1 MHTTELSDKWLLF
14 VSWGAVYI
22 IFLASFCLLLE
33 VFRIISLCVLS
44 CWDASQLMYHQL
56 KSYIFNLET
65 WIQISL
71 YILSILFL
79 SVFRTTC
86 LCPQVWQ
93 WQVGVMAI
101 FLAWFSVIL
110 RCAAFPSIG
119 IYVIM
124 FRKIFGTFLKV
135 LLLAMLLV
143 ATFGLTFHMTF
154 SEPQYQ
160 VSYIAMLCIS
170 NKCIYPPNKEY
181 LCNLKLGL
189 NSCPPA
195 FRECSTN

>member
-1 MHTTELSDKWLLF
+1 MCISPFYMHTTELSDGWLRF
-14 VSWGAVYI
+14 VSWDVIYI
-22 IFLASFCLLLE
+22 IFLASFRLLLE

-44 CWDASQLMYHQL
+44 YWDASQLMYHQL

-110 RCAAFPSIG
+110 RCAAFPGIG

-154 SEPQYQ
+154 SEPKYQ

-181 LCNLKLGL
+181 LCILKLGL
-189 NSCPPA
+189 NS
-195 FRECSTN
+195 

>member
-1 MHTTELSDKWLLF
+1 MHTTELSGTRSRLVFL
-14 VSWGAVYI
+14 VAVGI
-22 IFLASFCLLLE
+22 IFLASFRLLLE
-33 VFRIISLCVLS
+33 VFRIIFLCILS
-44 CWDASQLMYHQL
+44 CWDASQLMYHL

-71 YILSILFL
+71 YILSIIFV

-86 LCPQVWQ
+86 LCPHVWQ
-93 WQVGVMAI
+93 WQIGVMAI

-110 RCAAFPSIG
+110 RCAAFPGIG

-135 LLLAMLLV
+135 LLLAILLV
-143 ATFGLTFHMTF
+143 ATFGLTFYMTF

-170 NKCIYPPNKEY
+170 NKCIYPPNKEH
-181 LCNLKLGL
+181 LCIFNLGL
-189 NSCPPA
+189 NS
-195 FRECSTN
+195 